1 MAIRADALVV
11 MAKAPVPGTVKTRL
25 VPPLTYEQAAEL
37 YRALLLDQLRHLR
50 TIDSVERYLAYA
62 PADVEAMM
70 REFGGADYR
79 YMPQRGA
86 ELGERMKNVFDDLW
100 QRGHKR
106 IALVGSDLPAL
117 PTQIIC
123 QAFERIA
130 GDERRVVL
138 GPSQD
143 GGYYL
148 VGMNQATP
156 EIFENMIW
164 SHDQV
169 LAQTTA
175 RLNALNVSFTM
186 LPIWYDLDSMED
198 LERLRI
204 SPEMEPGEV
213 MAKTRSYLAELSRL
227 GCLK

>member
-156 EIFENMIW
+156 EIFENIIW

>member
-70 REFGGADYR
+70 RELGGADYR
-79 YMPQRGA
+79 YLPQRGA

-175 RLNALNVSFTM
+175 RLNVLGVSFAM
-186 LPIWYDLDSMED
+186 LPIWYDFDSMED

>member
-25 VPPLTYEQAAEL
+25 VPPLTYEKAAEL

-50 TIDSVERYLAYA
+50 AIGSVERYLAYA
-62 PADVEAMM
+62 PADVEATM
-70 REFGGADYR
+70 RELGGADYR
-79 YMPQRGA
+79 YMPQRGS

-106 IALVGSDLPAL
+106 IALMGSDLPVL

-156 EIFENMIW
+156 EIFENMVW
-164 SHDQV
+164 SHEQV

-175 RLNALNVSFTM
+175 RLSALGVSFSM
-186 LPIWYDLDSMED
+186 LPTWYDLDSMED

-204 SPEMEPGEV
+204 SPEMELGEV
-213 MAKTRSYLAELSRL
+213 MAKTRSYLAELNRL

>member
-37 YRALLLDQLRHLR
+37 YRALLCDQLRHFI
-50 TIDSVERYLAYA
+50 TIEGVERYLAYA
-62 PADVEAMM
+62 PAHAATIM
-70 REFGGADYR
+70 RELGGAYYR

-86 ELGERMKNVFDDLW
+86 ELGERMKNVFNDLW
-100 QRGHKR
+100 QHGHKR
-106 IALVGSDLPAL
+106 IALVGSDLPVL
-117 PTQIIC
+117 PTQRIC

-204 SPEMEPGEV
+204 SPEMESGEI
-213 MAKTRSYLAELSRL
+213 MANTRSYVAELRRL

>member
-1 MAIRADALVV
+1 
-11 MAKAPVPGTVKTRL
+11 
-25 VPPLTYEQAAEL
+25 
-37 YRALLLDQLRHLR
+37 
-50 TIDSVERYLAYA
+50 
-62 PADVEAMM
+62 
-70 REFGGADYR
+70 
-79 YMPQRGA
+79 
-86 ELGERMKNVFDDLW
+86 MKNVFNDLW
-100 QRGHKR
+100 QHGHKR
-106 IALVGSDLPAL
+106 IALVGSDLPVL
-117 PTQIIC
+117 PAQIIC

-156 EIFENMIW
+156 EIFENMVW

-175 RLNALNVSFTM
+175 RLNSLNVSFTM
-186 LPIWYDLDSMED
+186 LPSWYDLDTIED
-198 LERLRI
+198 LERFRI
-204 SPEMEPGEV
+204 SLGVEPGEI
-213 MAKTRSYLAELSRL
+213 MANTRSYVAELRRL

>member
-11 MAKAPVPGTVKTRL
+11 MAKAPLPGTVKTRL
-25 VPPLTYEQAAEL
+25 VPPLTQEQAAEL

-50 TIDSVERYLAYA
+50 TIGSVERYLAFA
-62 PADVEAMM
+62 PADAAAIM
-70 REFGGADYR
+70 RELGGDDYR
-79 YMPQRGA
+79 YMSQRGA
-86 ELGERMKNVFDDLW
+86 ELGERMKDIFSDLW
-100 QRGHKR
+100 QRGHKG
-106 IALVGSDLPAL
+106 IVLVGSDLPAL
-117 PTQIIC
+117 PTQLIC
-123 QAFERIA
+123 EAFERIA

-138 GPSQD
+138 GPSRD

-156 EIFENMIW
+156 EIFENMVW

-169 LAQTTA
+169 LAQTAA
-175 RLNALNVSFTM
+175 RLNALGVSFSM
-186 LPIWYDLDSMED
+186 LPTWYDLDGIED
-198 LERLRI
+198 LERLRV
-204 SPEMEPGEV
+204 SPEMEAGEV

>member
-11 MAKAPVPGTVKTRL
+11 MAKAPVPGIVKTRL
-25 VPPLTYEQAAEL
+25 VPPLTYEQAAEF

-50 TIDSVERYLAYA
+50 TIDSVERYLVYA
-62 PADVEAMM
+62 PADAEAIM
-70 REFGGADYR
+70 RELGGADYR

-86 ELGERMKNVFDDLW
+86 ELGERMKNAFSDLW
-100 QRGHKR
+100 QRGHR
-106 IALVGSDLPAL
+106 GIALVGSDLPAL
-117 PTQIIC
+117 PTQIIY
-123 QAFERIA
+123 QAFERMA
-130 GDERRVVL
+130 GDERWVVL

-148 VGMNQATP
+148 VGMNQTTP
-156 EIFENMIW
+156 EIFANMVW

-175 RLNALNVSFTM
+175 RLNALGVSFSV
-186 LPIWYDLDSMED
+186 LPTWYDLDSIED

-204 SPEMEPGEV
+204 SPDMERGEV
-213 MAKTRSYLAELSRL
+213 MAQTRSYLAELSRL

>member
-25 VPPLTYEQAAEL
+25 VPPLTQEQAAEL
-37 YRALLLDQLRHLR
+37 YRALLLDQLRQLR
-50 TIDSVERYLAYA
+50 TFDSAERYLAYA
-62 PADVEAMM
+62 PADAEAIM
-70 REFGGADYR
+70 RELGGADYR
-79 YMPQRGA
+79 YLPQRGA
-86 ELGERMKNVFDDLW
+86 ELGERMKNVFSDLW
-100 QRGHKR
+100 QRGHR
-106 IALVGSDLPAL
+106 GIALVGSDLPAL
-117 PTQIIC
+117 PTQIIF

-156 EIFENMIW
+156 EIFENMVW
-164 SHDQV
+164 SHEQV

-175 RLNALNVSFTM
+175 RLGALGVSFSM
-186 LPIWYDLDSMED
+186 LPTWYDLDRIED
-198 LERLRI
+198 LERFRI
-204 SPEMEPGEV
+204 PPEMELGEV